1 MDSIRWN
8 SNQRQKFVKNYEK
21 KLLERV
27 VCFLSFK
34 NENSNPTKRS
44 GVTEIQT
51 ELQKKTSQL
60 MSSVG
65 KGKYFC
71 SPKFRD
77 ALIVGRHWNRNP
89 IELSI
94 QRRGK
99 EFN

>member
-51 ELQKKTSQL
+51 ELQKKNQST
-60 MSSVG
+60 
-65 KGKYFC
+65 
-71 SPKFRD
+71 
-77 ALIVGRHWNRNP
+77 N
-89 IELSI
+89 
-94 QRRGK
+94 
-99 EFN
+99 EFGGERQIFLFA